1 MARDN
6 ELGRFLRAR
15 RAAASADDLG
25 IPSYGVRRVPG
36 LRRDEVAA
44 LAGVSIDYY
53 TRLEQGR
60 ERHPS
65 AQVLDALAH
74 ALDLSLD
81 ERRYAY
87 ALAGTAWTPPLPA
100 TRAPVDPSVDRLVAS
115 WSGAAC
121 FLLDP
126 VLDVLRTNALADRLF
141 SPFRSTENLAEMVF
155 LDPAGREFFVD
166 WERAAASTV
175 ANLRATAGAHGG
187 AARREE
193 LLARLRSCSPR
204 FAELWAE
211 HEVRPKTHDAKELRH
226 PVVGRL
232 TVEFD
237 ALEVAAMPGHLL
249 VVYRAGPAGTSEQR
263 LRALAAGG
271 SAPALEDAARPV

>member
-1 MARDN
+1 M
-6 ELGRFLRAR
+6 RAR

-25 IPSYGVRRVPG
+25 VPSYGVRRVPG

-60 ERHPS
+60 ERRPS
-65 AQVLDALAH
+65 PQVLDALAH
-74 ALDLSLD
+74 ALDLTLD

-87 ALAGTAWTPPLPA
+87 ALAGAAWTPPLPA

-115 WSGAAC
+115 WPGAAC

-166 WERAAASTV
+166 WEHAAANTV
-175 ANLRATAGAHGG
+175 ASLRATAGVHVG

-193 LLARLRSCSPR
+193 LLARLTAGSPR
-204 FAELWAE
+204 FAELWAA
-211 HEVRPKTHDAKELRH
+211 HEVRPKTHDAKELSH
-226 PVVGRL
+226 PEVGPL
-232 TVEFD
+232 TVAFD
-237 ALEVAAMPGHLL
+237 ALEVAAMPGHQL
-249 VVYRAGPAGTSEQR
+249 VVYLAEPADTGGQR
-263 LRALAAGG
+263 LRALAEGG
-271 SAPALEDAARPV
+271 PVPVEDAAPRA